1 MTAWDHKIKIQSSF
15 LYKSI
20 LSIRFITMLVT
31 SQQPT
36 NQVLDPATGKPIPFR
51 SCFQLGSVFLIILAI
66 AQVIAGAICIQE
78 SSAYYI
84 GGVYVGFFAFVAASC
99 GLCLRSR
106 SAIMIFNVFLGI
118 CVLVAIIGSA
128 VQGASLSFVNSIEAC
143 STYQNSDL
151 SDACGV
157 TSSTA
162 YTCAGN
168 SDYYTYAYACQ
179 VSYVIGNTDYT
190 NQCSCVTNTD
200 DGTCYSYS
208 NINDCNQLLTGV
220 PKSLAACLAF
230 AIITLIV
237 SLIILI
243 LGCMAYN
250 CPTSLGSEPWFTP
263 GAQQTVPITHTNPMV
278 IQGTVIQ
285 GYVIQEPGVAA
296 TNENEPPVVYATVT
310 PVAEGNI
317 SYSGEYAKGE
327 QA

>member
-1 MTAWDHKIKIQSSF
+1 
-15 LYKSI
+15 
-20 LSIRFITMLVT
+20 
-31 SQQPT
+31 
-36 NQVLDPATGKPIPFR
+36 
-51 SCFQLGSVFLIILAI
+51 
-66 AQVIAGAICIQE
+66 
-78 SSAYYI
+78 
-84 GGVYVGFFAFVAASC
+84 
-99 GLCLRSR
+99 
-106 SAIMIFNVFLGI
+106 MIFNVFLGI

-151 SDACGV
+151 SDPCGV

-168 SDYYTYAYACQ
+168 SDYYTYAYACE

-190 NQCSCVTNTD
+190 NQCSCVTNSD
-200 DGTCYSYS
+200 DNTCYSYS
-208 NINDCNQLLTGV
+208 NINDCNQLLTGI

-237 SLIILI
+237 SLIIFI

-263 GAQQTVPITHTNPMV
+263 SGQMGAQQTVPTVHTNPMV
-278 IQGTVIQ
+278 IQGTVVQ
-285 GYVIQEPGVAA
+285 GYVVQQAGVTT
-296 TNENEPPVVYATVT
+296 TNESEPPVVYATVT
-310 PVAEGNI
+310 PVVEGNNS